1 MGLKQGLKTAD
12 FAAPSALPA
21 HKTQPLSLN
30 QGLIFIQSSFN
41 LSNRNQKLPTT
52 TKGLYA
58 D

>member
-1 MGLKQGLKTAD
+1 MGLKQGLKTAN

-21 HKTQPLSLN
+21 HQTQPLSLN
-30 QGLIFIQSSFN
+30 QGLIFIQPSFS
-41 LSNRNQKLPTT
+41 LSNKKKLPTT

>member
-30 QGLIFIQSSFN
+30 QGLIFIQPSFN